1 MSSSAR
7 RIADNQR
14 LLEIQNPS
22 LAREGM
28 WAHATSTIE
37 KGGLL
42 IAKPETAELLNNE
55 RMWQV
60 GDGVCLKCMCRRAR
74 HDSNIQD
81 RKPHHHV
88 VECCWQASKSIHTE
102 DANLLAV
109 NSDVCQVLNRNGW
122 YLAQKSAHFRPPILA
137 TACVENISEHACI
150 LACDSVCLEYLP
162 MFC

>member
-60 GDGVCLKCMCRRAR
+60 GESICSKLICWAA
-74 HDSNIQD
+74 Q
-81 RKPHHHV
+81 HHTSV
-88 VECCWQASKSIHTE
+88 SRYE
-102 DANLLAV
+102 
-109 NSDVCQVLNRNGW
+109 
-122 YLAQKSAHFRPPILA
+122 A
-137 TACVENISEHACI
+137 T
-150 LACDSVCLEYLP
+150 LP
-162 MFC
+162 MS